1 MTTMTS
7 YRNTPPDTIG
17 AFIPANRTPRISDL
31 VPGAVIFRW
40 ATPRTLILVSEL
52 PCHSD
57 QMASVT
63 FDPANRN
70 VEVDQPVVCRRCFAT
85 YAATPV
91 PAASDDDHPKI
102 VYRHTGR
109 VTMSRPKRSGE

>member
-7 YRNTPPDTIG
+7 HRNTSPDTTGVIV
-17 AFIPANRTPRISDL
+17 PATQTPRISDL

-63 FDPANRN
+63 YDPIGR
-70 VEVDQPVVCRRCFAT
+70 VEVDQPVVCRRCFTT

-91 PAASDDDHPKI
+91 PAGADDDHPKI
-102 VYRHTGR
+102 VYQHTGH
-109 VTMSRPKRSGE
+109 VTMSRPKRPGE